1 MSWAVALPRP
11 RLASPRAHVAEPVA
25 TPSDHARVENRP
37 DPVGAI
43 AARGTEPFRVLVFGG
58 GALVGWGLRE
68 HRLGLPGYLA
78 EELARLTGH
87 GIDLDVVVEPDPTRL
102 PALAA
107 LRGLRLKRFDA
118 VVVVLGERAA
128 LDRSRQGGWGAEVAT
143 ALRLLQSECAPT
155 AALAV
160 LTSASAMLALEERGW
175 GGRAARTVAEQQAAV
190 VEQLCATSRR
200 VLFTDLTAPVG
211 ETGRQLPAHAY
222 RDWGGVVADRL
233 APRLAASA
241 AAVSAESPS
250 VFRARN
256 DEWSRQKA
264 LTAMRLSADQPNPL
278 LEELVREARRY
289 HRVAG
294 AALTLLDGDLQWALA
309 AEPALAPRPRAEGY
323 CQVTVRHDGIT
334 LINDAQKDPRVAGM
348 PVAQRLR
355 FYAGYPLHSWDGHRI
370 GSLCIF
376 DPKPRAL
383 LERDFGVLHD
393 LARRAEQEL
402 WARALRSR

>member
-1 MSWAVALPRP
+1 
-11 RLASPRAHVAEPVA
+11 
-25 TPSDHARVENRP
+25 
-37 DPVGAI
+37 
-43 AARGTEPFRVLVFGG
+43 
-58 GALVGWGLRE
+58 
-68 HRLGLPGYLA
+68 
-78 EELARLTGH
+78 
-87 GIDLDVVVEPDPTRL
+87 
-102 PALAA
+102 
-107 LRGLRLKRFDA
+107 
-118 VVVVLGERAA
+118 
-128 LDRSRQGGWGAEVAT
+128 
-143 ALRLLQSECAPT
+143 
-155 AALAV
+155 
-160 LTSASAMLALEERGW
+160 MLALEERGW

-200 VLFTDLTAPVG
+200 VLFTDLAAPAG

-294 AALTLLDGDLQWALA
+294 AALTLLDGDLQWSLA
-309 AEPALAPRPRAEGY
+309 AEPALPPRPRADGY

-383 LERDFGVLHD
+383 LECDFGRLHD

-402 WARALRSR
+402 WARALRSG